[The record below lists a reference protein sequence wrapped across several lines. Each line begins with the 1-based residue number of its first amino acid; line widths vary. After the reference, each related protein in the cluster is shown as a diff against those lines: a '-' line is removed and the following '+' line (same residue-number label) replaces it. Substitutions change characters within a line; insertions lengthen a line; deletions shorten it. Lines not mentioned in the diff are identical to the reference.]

1 MSRFESMRGPE
12 YQHGPPLYV
21 VSSNDRPHNKGD
33 DESEAEKSIRAVG
46 AGGMP
51 VVVNKADNSKAHD
64 WSPTYTMETPERM
77 VLLRAS
83 MLAQRSHDHMRK
95 CLMNEN
101 GGAWEPIFQESAAS
115 FKAYS
120 ALLRVDKD
128 LLLAEGCSSTGGD
141 MALSKSNNSNI
152 ESPYTQTMV
161 HRQAGPKALSMKMY
175 KNLANSA
182 KDNILV
188 RRDLS

>member
-1 MSRFESMRGPE
+1 
-12 YQHGPPLYV
+12 
-21 VSSNDRPHNKGD
+21 
-33 DESEAEKSIRAVG
+33 
-46 AGGMP
+46 MP
-51 VVVNKADNSKAHD
+51 VVVNSADTSKAHD
-64 WSPTYTMETPERM
+64 WSPTYTTVEAPERV

-95 CLMNEN
+95 CLMSEN

-141 MALSKSNNSNI
+141 SMALSKSNHSNI
-152 ESPYTQTMV
+152 ESPYSQTMI
-161 HRQAGPKALSMKMY
+161 HRQAGVVWIHP
-175 KNLANSA
+175 
-182 KDNILV
+182 
-188 RRDLS
+188 R